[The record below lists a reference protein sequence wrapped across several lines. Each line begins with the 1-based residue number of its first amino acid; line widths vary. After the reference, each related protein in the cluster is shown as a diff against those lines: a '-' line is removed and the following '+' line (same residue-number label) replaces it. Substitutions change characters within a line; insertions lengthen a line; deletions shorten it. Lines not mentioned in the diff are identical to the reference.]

1 MYTQQGLYNTR
12 IRIHS
17 KACLINPSAKRA
29 GRCWAPFSHLR
40 LETKYFASNTEKRS
54 KGRFSEEFL
63 SWSNYVIG
71 EESSNQLKIRNTI
84 MHLNFSMNLPW
95 HTQEIRMQEARKR
108 TWVWL
113 LWGFLAHCSHLQG
126 SRDSPPRPPVAVVDT
141 VETDDTWWWGGCC
154 K

>member
-29 GRCWAPFSHLR
+29 ARWAPFNHLR

-63 SWSNYVIG
+63 CWSNYVIFWRIFKPTFDKKHNYAL
-71 EESSNQLKIRNTI
+71 ELQHEASLA
-84 MHLNFSMNLPW
+84 
-95 HTQEIRMQEARKR
+95 HTRDQKTASKKR

-154 K
+154 E